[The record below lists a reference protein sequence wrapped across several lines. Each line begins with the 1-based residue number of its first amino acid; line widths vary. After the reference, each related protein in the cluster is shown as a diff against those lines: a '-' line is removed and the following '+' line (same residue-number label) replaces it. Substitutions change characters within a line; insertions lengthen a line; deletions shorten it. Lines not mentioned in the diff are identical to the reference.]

1 MYLDVAVFE
10 NFRNIEHFPFTFS
23 PGMNILFGGNAQG
36 KTAVIEGIYL
46 FAGGKSF
53 RRARDK
59 DMIKNNKD
67 FSQIS
72 ISYTDEKRENKMKN
86 PHRTNKKQW
95 KKTKAR

>member
-53 RRARDK
+53 RSV
-59 DMIKNNKD
+59 I
-67 FSQIS
+67 FSPVRPS
-72 ISYTDEKRENKMKN
+72 KYVFMSNREN
-86 PHRTNKKQW
+86 T
-95 KKTKAR
+95 

>member
-59 DMIKNNKD
+59 DMIKNN
-67 FSQIS
+67 
-72 ISYTDEKRENKMKN
+72 N
-86 PHRTNKKQW
+86 PHVMMDPIIQRLANEKDINNTFSL
-95 KKTKAR
+95 ARGEKL

>member
-59 DMIKNNKD
+59 DMIKKFPYMND
-67 FSQIS
+67 
-72 ISYTDEKRENKMKN
+72 
-86 PHRTNKKQW
+86 
-95 KKTKAR
+95 